1 MLPGVAPLSP
11 ETFRNFLL
19 CQRTKIIEIYHFL
32 LERWQSQECSGKN
45 RVMQQHCLSAGSKK
59 RFFGLFR
66 LCKVNVSSAERIK
79 LFISQI
85 VERDFLFPPCHDK
98 PVCVIGRMA
107 YHNLAVGVV
116 GVLDLLS
123 CIHLSFTAHK
133 SRHFFNFFQWE
144 RRLGKRLHCN
154 RHQFHR
160 VVVCCYAIGT

>member
-79 LFISQI
+79 LLISQI

-116 GVLDLLS
+116 GVLDMFFVDFKLIHGNPPLS
-123 CIHLSFTAHK
+123 
-133 SRHFFNFFQWE
+133 E
-144 RRLGKRLHCN
+144 
-154 RHQFHR
+154 
-160 VVVCCYAIGT
+160 